1 MSVKRYVE
9 VRGEILSIEGW
20 SRVLGISESAL
31 RNRSARSGRPLEVEI
46 EEALPRP
53 MGGQSSAEVCGVF
66 GTTTSWA
73 AFFNI
78 TRSTI
83 DNIAAEG
90 AGDERLLNVVNGLRK
105 RYILDRNGAGL
116 DDLLPL
122 FRVNGISAT
131 AKAWAEFFG
140 FSEGAFAGFVAK
152 MGGDVVRAVEEIRD
166 GADAQKVSRKW
177 SMRALS
183 EADVNEIRLRRTRG
197 DTIAELAEAF
207 AVNPATIQ
215 KVISRYNWRKPQPN
229 AATSAAQPSQP
240 PKDKTNGG

>member
-1 MSVKRYVE
+1 MSVKRYIE

-31 RNRSARSGRPLEVEI
+31 RNRAARSGRPLEVEI
-46 EEALPRP
+46 EEALPKP
-53 MGGQSSAEVCGVF
+53 TGGQSSAEVCGVF

-78 TRSTI
+78 TRSTLE
-83 DNIAAEG
+83 NIAAEG
-90 AGDERLLNVVNGLRK
+90 SGDERLLNVVNGLRK

-131 AKAWAEFFG
+131 AKAWAEFLG
-140 FSEGAFAGFVAK
+140 FSEGAFANFVAK
-152 MGGDVVRAVEEIRD
+152 MGGDVVRAIEEIRD

-177 SMRALS
+177 SMRTLS
-183 EADVNEIRLRRTRG
+183 EADVSEIRARRTRG
-197 DTIAELAEAF
+197 DTISELAEAF
-207 AVNPATIQ
+207 AVNPSTIQ
-215 KVISRYNWRKPQPN
+215 KVLIERPWRKRQKN
-229 AATSAAQPSQP
+229 TSTAAAQPSQP
-240 PKDKTNGG
+240 AGDKPDGD